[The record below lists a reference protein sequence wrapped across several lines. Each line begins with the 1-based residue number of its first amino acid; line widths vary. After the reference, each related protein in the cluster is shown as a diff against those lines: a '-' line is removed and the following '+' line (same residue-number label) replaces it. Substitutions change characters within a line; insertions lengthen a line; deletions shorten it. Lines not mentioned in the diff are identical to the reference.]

1 MPPEIDQLLSQ
12 GDLSELMRAIA
23 EYFNCDRCFF
33 YLRNPQ
39 TRLGR
44 VPFCWTR
51 NSQIP
56 IVYDEDWKP
65 EPQSLPDEDPM
76 FAAALSTKPSIF
88 VEDVQT
94 ASANVLNAK
103 FERENFGH
111 RALIHGHVCYDNQL
125 WGVLQ
130 PCMMHRPRAW
140 TEAEQ
145 ETFTELIQ
153 RITPIAVAYIKQ
165 QSEYPPEE

>member
-1 MPPEIDQLLSQ
+1 MPPEIDQLLNQ

-23 EYFNCDRCFF
+23 VYLNCDRCFF

-39 TRLGR
+39 TGLGR
-44 VPFCWTR
+44 VPFCWMR
-51 NSQIP
+51 NPQIP
-56 IVYDEDWKP
+56 VVYDEDWKP

-76 FAAALSTKPSIF
+76 FAAALATKPSIF

-94 ASANVLNAK
+94 ESAEVLNAN

-111 RALIHGHVCYDNQL
+111 RALIHGHICHKNQL

-130 PCMMHRPRAW
+130 PCMMYQPRPW
-140 TEAEQ
+140 TETER
-145 ETFTELIQ
+145 ETFTEIIH

-165 QSEYPPEE
+165 QSEYPPQE

>member
-94 ASANVLNAK
+94 ASAQVLNAD

-111 RALIHGHVCYDNQL
+111 RALIHGHICDDNQL

-130 PCMMHRPRAW
+130 PCMMHRPRPW
-140 TEAEQ
+140 TAAER
-145 ETFTELIQ
+145 EIFTELIQ
-153 RITPIAVAYIKQ
+153 RITPIAVAYIRQ
-165 QSEYPPEE
+165 HSEYPPEE